1 MFSAFLPPFLKS
13 TSNFK
18 HLAKPTSTFKQFG
31 TLSTFIP
38 SLFPKLQ
45 TSKDFVRPMSKK
57 PHYRTSFDSHF
68 IKSSQ
73 TFVKSA
79 SKNFY
84 HIFSSLWGKLN
95 QKVSLLVICETFG
108 LFFKT
113 LTADEKFFLS
123 NSDNQSSPIRM
134 QFSKK

>member
-84 HIFSSLWGKLN
+84 HIFSSLWGKLS

-123 NSDNQSSPIRM
+123 NSDNQSSPIPM

>member
-1 MFSAFLPPFLKS
+1 MFLLVIFETFRLFFKTLTADDKFFLSNSDNSWLPIPMELPKKRKMFSAFLPPFLKS

-84 HIFSSLWGKLN
+84 HIFSSLWGKL
-95 QKVSLLVICETFG
+95 S
-108 LFFKT
+108 
-113 LTADEKFFLS
+113 
-123 NSDNQSSPIRM
+123 
-134 QFSKK
+134 